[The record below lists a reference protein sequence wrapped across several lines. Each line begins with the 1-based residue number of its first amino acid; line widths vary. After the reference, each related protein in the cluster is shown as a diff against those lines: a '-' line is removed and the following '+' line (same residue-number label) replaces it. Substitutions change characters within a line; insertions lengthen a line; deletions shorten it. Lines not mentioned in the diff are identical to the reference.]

1 MDKVKAFKDFLE
13 PEEAR
18 ELSQW
23 TESNYHRDWFLDP
36 RMDAK
41 GLLKTKLTT
50 RFANPLVNY
59 NNPIIDPSN
68 MDHKQFV
75 VASSPD
81 FEYPKLCYEIQNRI
95 VNTFEFR
102 HFGLS
107 PVGKDGIITEISFKG
122 GTIHP
127 HTDPPWFEGTE
138 TVHCN
143 FITQKPDS
151 GGVTYIDGE
160 PWETEETDLL
170 MYIVSQAEHGVD
182 ELIGDKHRVLWI
194 FSFMLSQQDTLRVFS

>member
-36 RMDAK
+36 HMDSK

-59 NNPIIDPSN
+59 NNPIIDYSN
-68 MDHKQFV
+68 MDHARCV

-81 FEYPKLCYEIQNRI
+81 FEYVSLCDLTQDA
-95 VNTFEFR
+95 TFL
-102 HFGLS
+102 LS
-107 PVGKDGIITEISFKG
+107 PDLEKTGIELEIDVHQK
-122 GTIHP
+122 
-127 HTDPPWFEGTE
+127 
-138 TVHCN
+138 TV
-143 FITQKPDS
+143 I
-151 GGVTYIDGE
+151 
-160 PWETEETDLL
+160 W
-170 MYIVSQAEHGVD
+170 VD
-182 ELIGDKHRVLWI
+182 REQIKRVL
-194 FSFMLSQQDTLRVFS
+194 FNLMKNYVYES

>member
-1 MDKVKAFKDFLE
+1 MDKVKAFNDFLE

-36 RMDAK
+36 RMDSK

-127 HTDPPWFEGTE
+127 HIDPPWFEGTN
-138 TVHCN
+138 TVHFN

-151 GGVTYIDGE
+151 GGVTYIENE
-160 PWETEETDLL
+160 PWDVEETDLL
-170 MYIVSQAEHGVD
+170 SYIVSQAEHKVD
-182 ELIGDKHRVLWI
+182 EVVGDRHRVLWV

>member
-68 MDHKQFV
+68 MDHEKYV

-81 FEYPKLCYEIQNRI
+81 FEYPNLCYEIQNRI
-95 VNTFEFR
+95 VNTFGFR
-102 HFGLS
+102 DFGLS

-127 HTDPPWFEGTE
+127 HTDPPWFEGTN
-138 TVHCN
+138 TVHFN

-151 GGVTYIDGE
+151 GGVTYIENE
-160 PWETEETDLL
+160 PWDVEETDLL
-170 MYIVSQAEHGVD
+170 SYIVSQAEHKVD
-182 ELIGDKHRVLWI
+182 EVVGDRHRVLWV
-194 FSFMLSQQDTLRVFS
+194 FSFMLSQEDTLRVFS

>member
-36 RMDAK
+36 RMDAN
-41 GLLKTKLTT
+41 GLLETKLTT

-68 MDHKQFV
+68 MDHAKFV

-81 FEYPKLCYEIQNRI
+81 FEDPNLCYEIQNRI
-95 VNTFEFR
+95 VNTFGFR
-102 HFGLS
+102 DFGLS
-107 PVGKDGIITEISFKG
+107 
-122 GTIHP
+122 
-127 HTDPPWFEGTE
+127 
-138 TVHCN
+138 
-143 FITQKPDS
+143 
-151 GGVTYIDGE
+151 
-160 PWETEETDLL
+160 L
-170 MYIVSQAEHGVD
+170 
-182 ELIGDKHRVLWI
+182 
-194 FSFMLSQQDTLRVFS
+194 

>member
-36 RMDAK
+36 HMDSK

-127 HTDPPWFEGTE
+127 HIDPPWFEGTN
-138 TVHCN
+138 TVHFN

-151 GGVTYIDGE
+151 GGVTYIENE
-160 PWETEETDLL
+160 PWDVEETDLL
-170 MYIVSQAEHGVD
+170 SYIVSQAEHKVD
-182 ELIGDKHRVLWI
+182 EVVGDRHRVLWV